1 MVAESRL
8 VISRGRGLTVS
19 SRPIE
24 MVERK
29 GKGHPDTMCDRAAE
43 EASISLSKYYLE
55 RYGRIFHHNLDKCVL
70 VGGQARAWFGGGE
83 VLEPMYLMI
92 VGRATTRIEKGGST
106 DAVPVGSIILGTIKS
121 WLRREFRFLDV
132 DSHVVVDYRVK
143 PGSADLVHVFESGSG
158 VPLANDTSLG
168 VAFAPR
174 TETERLVTETERLL
188 NSPEFKA
195 RRPEVGEDV
204 KVMGLRENDR
214 ISLTVA
220 AAMVSRLLESKEKY
234 ISVVEE
240 AKEEILK
247 MASRITDKEV
257 EVNFNA
263 ADDYERGRYYL
274 TVTGLS
280 AENGDD
286 GQVGRGNR
294 VGGLITPMRP
304 MSLEAAAGKNPVNH
318 VGKIYN
324 IAAQEIVDRLTSE
337 VRGVEE
343 AYCYMLSKIGHP
355 IDEPQAIHI
364 EYYGSAGEDAVRR
377 YAESLV
383 EDELSRLPRIWEGIL
398 QRRYDLFRGGEAW
411 PDWAARRRA

>member
-1 MVAESRL
+1 MVSERL
-8 VISRGRGLTVS
+8 LISRGRGIPIR

-29 GKGHPDTMCDRAAE
+29 GKGHPDTICDRAAE

-55 RYGRIFHHNLDKCVL
+55 KYGRIFHHNLDKCVL
-70 VGGQARAWFGGGE
+70 IGGQARAWFGGGE

-92 VGRATTRIEKGGST
+92 VGRATTKIERGGST
-106 DAVPVGSIILGTIKS
+106 DVVPIGSIILSTTKS

-143 PGSADLVHVFESGSG
+143 PGSVDLVHVFESSSG
-158 VPLANDTSLG
+158 IPLANDTSLG
-168 VAFAPR
+168 VAFAPH
-174 TETERLVTETERLL
+174 TDVERLVVETERLL

-195 RRPEVGEDV
+195 RRPEIGEDV
-204 KVMGLRENDR
+204 KVMGLRENGSIR
-214 ISLTVA
+214 LTVA
-220 AAMVSRLLESKEKY
+220 AAMVSKLIGDRDQYTSA
-234 ISVVEE
+234 VGD
-240 AKEEILK
+240 AREEILR
-247 MASRITDKEV
+247 MAGGITDMDV

-263 ADDYERGRYYL
+263 ADDYGRDRYYL

-324 IAAQEIVDRLTSE
+324 IAAQEIVNRLTSE
-337 VRGVEE
+337 VEGVDE

-355 IDEPQAIHI
+355 IDEPQAVQV
-364 EYYGSAGEDAVRR
+364 EFYGDANDDRVKS
-377 YAESLV
+377 YASSLV
-383 EDELSRLPRIWEGIL
+383 QDVLSRLPKIWEGVL
-398 QRRYDLFRGGEAW
+398 QRKYELF
-411 PDWAARRRA
+411 

>member
-1 MVAESRL
+1 MGSGHRL
-8 VISRGRGLTVS
+8 MISRGHGVPVS

-29 GKGHPDTMCDRAAE
+29 GKGHPDTICDRAAE
-43 EASISLSKYYLE
+43 EASVSLSRYYLE
-55 RYGRIFHHNLDKCVL
+55 KYGRIFHHNLDKCVL
-70 VGGQARAWFGGGE
+70 IGGQSRAWFGGGE

-92 VGRATTRIEKGGST
+92 VGRATTKVEKGGT
-106 DAVPVGSIILGTIKS
+106 TEVVPIGSIILSTTKS

-143 PGSADLVHVFESGSG
+143 PGSVDLVHVFESGSG

-168 VAFAPR
+168 VAFAPL
-174 TETERLVTETERLL
+174 TETERLVMETERLL
-188 NSPEFKA
+188 NSPDFKS

-204 KVMGLRENDR
+204 KVMGLRENGSIR
-214 ISLTVA
+214 LTVA
-220 AAMVSRLLESKEKY
+220 AAMVSRLIRDRDQY
-234 ISVVEE
+234 ASVAREV
-240 AKEEILK
+240 KEEILRL
-247 MASRITDKEV
+247 ASRLTDKDV
-257 EVNFNA
+257 DVNFNA
-263 ADDYERGRYYL
+263 ADDYERGSYYL

-324 IAAQEIVDRLTSE
+324 IAAREIVDRLVSE
-337 VRGVEE
+337 VQGVDE

-355 IDEPQAIHI
+355 IDEPQAVQV
-364 EYYGSAGEDAVRR
+364 EYYGSASEDRVRS
-377 YAESLV
+377 YASSLV
-383 EDELSRLPRIWEGIL
+383 EEELSRLPRIWEDVI
-398 QRRYDLFRGGEAW
+398 QRRYELF
-411 PDWAARRRA
+411 

>member
-1 MVAESRL
+1 MAAEGRL
-8 VISRGRGLTVS
+8 LISRARGVPVS

-70 VGGQARAWFGGGE
+70 IGGQARAWFGGGE

-92 VGRATTRIEKGGST
+92 VGRATTRVERGGS
-106 DAVPVGSIILGTIKS
+106 AEVVPIGSVILGTTRS

-143 PGSADLVHVFESGSG
+143 PGSVDLVHVFDSGSD

-168 VAFAPR
+168 VAFAPY
-174 TETERLVTETERLL
+174 TETERLVLETERLL

-195 RRPEVGEDV
+195 RHPEVGEDV
-204 KVMGLRENDR
+204 KVMGLRTG
-214 ISLTVA
+214 SSVHLTVA
-220 AAMVSRLLESKEKY
+220 AAMVSRLIEDRDHYASA
-234 ISVVEE
+234 VGE
-240 AKEEILK
+240 AKEEIMRL
-247 MASRITDKEV
+247 ADRITRMDV
-257 EVNFNA
+257 EVSFNA

-324 IAAQEIVDRLTSE
+324 IAAQEIVNRLTSE
-337 VRGVEE
+337 VPGVDE

-355 IDEPQAIHI
+355 IDEPQAVQI
-364 EYYGSAGEDAVRR
+364 EYYGEAGEDRVRS
-377 YAESLV
+377 YAASLV
-383 EDELSRLPRIWEGIL
+383 EDVLSRLPRIWEGVL
-398 QRRYDLFRGGEAW
+398 QRKYELF
-411 PDWAARRRA
+411 

>member
-1 MVAESRL
+1 MVSERL
-8 VISRGRGLTVS
+8 LISRGRGIPIR

-29 GKGHPDTMCDRAAE
+29 GKGHPDTICDRAAE

-55 RYGRIFHHNLDKCVL
+55 KYGRIFHHNLDKCVL
-70 VGGQARAWFGGGE
+70 IGGQARAWFGGGE

-92 VGRATTRIEKGGST
+92 VGRATTKIERGGST
-106 DAVPVGSIILGTIKS
+106 DVVPIGSIILSTTKS

-143 PGSADLVHVFESGSG
+143 PGSVDLVHVFESSSG
-158 VPLANDTSLG
+158 IPLANDTSLG
-168 VAFAPR
+168 VAFAPH
-174 TETERLVTETERLL
+174 TDVERLVVETEGLL

-195 RRPEVGEDV
+195 RRPEIGEDV
-204 KVMGLRENDR
+204 KVMGLRENGSIR
-214 ISLTVA
+214 LTVA
-220 AAMVSRLLESKEKY
+220 AAMVSKFIGDRDQYASA
-234 ISVVEE
+234 VGD
-240 AKEEILK
+240 AREEILR
-247 MASRITDKEV
+247 MAGGITDMDV

-263 ADDYERGRYYL
+263 ADDYGRDRYYL

-324 IAAQEIVDRLTSE
+324 IAAQEIVNRLTSE
-337 VRGVEE
+337 VEGVDE

-355 IDEPQAIHI
+355 IDEPQAVQV
-364 EYYGSAGEDAVRR
+364 EFYGDANEDRVKS
-377 YAESLV
+377 YASSLV
-383 EDELSRLPRIWEGIL
+383 QDVLSRLPKIWEGVL
-398 QRRYDLFRGGEAW
+398 QRKYELF
-411 PDWAARRRA
+411 

>member
-1 MVAESRL
+1 MGSDRRL
-8 VISRGRGLTVS
+8 MISRAHGISVR

-29 GKGHPDTMCDRAAE
+29 GKGHPDTICDRAAE
-43 EASISLSKYYLE
+43 EASISLSKYYLDK
-55 RYGRIFHHNLDKCVL
+55 YGRIFHHNLDKCVL
-70 VGGQARAWFGGGE
+70 IGGQARARFGGGE

-92 VGRATTRIEKGGST
+92 VGRATTKVDKGGST
-106 DAVPVGSIILGTIKS
+106 DVVPIGSIILSATKS
-121 WLRREFRFLDV
+121 WLRKEFRFLDV

-143 PGSADLVHVFESGSG
+143 PGSVDLVHVFDSSSG

-168 VAFAPR
+168 VAFAPY
-174 TETERLVTETERLL
+174 TETERLVMETERLL
-188 NSPEFKA
+188 NSPDFKA

-204 KVMGLRENDR
+204 KVMGLRENGSIR
-214 ISLTVA
+214 LTVA
-220 AAMVSRLLESKEKY
+220 AAMVSRLINDRDQY
-234 ISVVEE
+234 ASVVKD
-240 AKEEILK
+240 ATEEILR
-247 MASRITDKEV
+247 MADRITHDDV

-263 ADDYERGRYYL
+263 ADDYKRDRYYL

-304 MSLEAAAGKNPVNH
+304 MSLEAAAGKNPINH

-324 IAAQEIVDRLTSE
+324 IAAQEIVNRLTSE
-337 VRGVEE
+337 VSGVDE

-355 IDEPQAIHI
+355 IDEPQAVQV
-364 EYYGSAGEDAVRR
+364 EYYGDASEDRVRS
-377 YAESLV
+377 YTTSLI
-383 EDELSRLPRIWEGIL
+383 EEELSRLPRIWEDIL
-398 QRRYDLFRGGEAW
+398 QRKYELF
-411 PDWAARRRA
+411 

>member
-1 MVAESRL
+1 MVSERL
-8 VISRGRGLTVS
+8 LISRGRGIPIR

-29 GKGHPDTMCDRAAE
+29 GKGHPDTICDRAAE

-55 RYGRIFHHNLDKCVL
+55 KYGRIFHHNLDKCVL
-70 VGGQARAWFGGGE
+70 IGGQARAWFGGGE

-92 VGRATTRIEKGGST
+92 VGRATTKIERGGST
-106 DAVPVGSIILGTIKS
+106 DVVPIGSIILSTTKS

-143 PGSADLVHVFESGSG
+143 PGSVDLVHVFESSSG
-158 VPLANDTSLG
+158 IPLANDTSLG
-168 VAFAPR
+168 VAFAPH
-174 TETERLVTETERLL
+174 TDVERLVVETEGLL

-195 RRPEVGEDV
+195 RRPEIGEDV
-204 KVMGLRENDR
+204 KVMGLRENGSIR
-214 ISLTVA
+214 LTVA
-220 AAMVSRLLESKEKY
+220 AAMVSKLIGDRDQYASA
-234 ISVVEE
+234 VGD
-240 AKEEILK
+240 AREEILR
-247 MASRITDKEV
+247 MAGGITDMDV

-263 ADDYERGRYYL
+263 ADDYGRDRYYL

-324 IAAQEIVDRLTSE
+324 IAAQEIVNRLTSE
-337 VRGVEE
+337 VEGVDE

-355 IDEPQAIHI
+355 IDEPQAVQV
-364 EYYGSAGEDAVRR
+364 EFYGDANEDRVKS
-377 YAESLV
+377 YASSLV
-383 EDELSRLPRIWEGIL
+383 QDVLSRLPKIWEGVL
-398 QRRYDLFRGGEAW
+398 QRKYELF
-411 PDWAARRRA
+411 